1 MAEIA
6 NDSEPLHTLSLNGAD
21 LQKVSDGQAEAVE
34 MEEKVI
40 NEGE

>member
-1 MAEIA
+1 MHSTHCPCAR
-6 NDSEPLHTLSLNGAD
+6 AD